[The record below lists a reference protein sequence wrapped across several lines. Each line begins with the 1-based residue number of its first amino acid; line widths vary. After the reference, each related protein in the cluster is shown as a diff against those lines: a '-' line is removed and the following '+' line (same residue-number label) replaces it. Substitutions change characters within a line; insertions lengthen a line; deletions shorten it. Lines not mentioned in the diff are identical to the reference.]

1 VRILLYDRIIP
12 NSLVREGEDWYEP
25 SVEPI
30 KVSAELS
37 YKIKVLGAGE
47 IPVYV
52 VRGNLGDL
60 IVTSYVLVRDVFK
73 TLIERENL
81 QTSIKGGKVLVKPNC
96 TLPPGLFTMNENT
109 KRLMEINNIS
119 PESNYQTVDT
129 PASALQAVV
138 DAILEYDPE
147 EVAVGESV
155 IWPGGTKRAFYE
167 LGYSKIFSHP
177 KYTKVTFIDLHQSEY
192 IELEE
197 KPDPKQLSYEI
208 EETATRAKVPQAL
221 FDENWS
227 LIVNLPG
234 LKTHTNALYTL
245 SLKGFSISFLQPKT
259 RYRIHGIPEESFK
272 QFEQFKSLE
281 PTREQEEITRDE
293 QKHFQ
298 IQKVGKTKIV
308 IEGSGNTTL
317 PVTTYTHFNQALLHV
332 DPLQKKGSYLG
343 LLALSSAYLSTRYM
357 VIASQIIK
365 MLRKKGTKFISLIY
379 GTHAMEGE
387 GPLIH
392 GKPRRLNIAIA
403 GTDPIATE
411 RIALEVMFS
420 DPEKITGIKLSQLMY
435 KFYQRYNVFN
445 DELLDE
451 VSDLWTLKLG
461 KELNLGEYRLEHIRT
476 IILDAEG
483 GEITNFA
490 DLRNGEKPFEIPLIY
505 RENGCWGS
513 IGNIEK
519 LFLGKKSP
527 LSFHA
532 LDPVDVIEIP
542 MTPETAKEKEE

>member
-1 VRILLYDRIIP
+1 MP
-12 NSLVREGEDWYEP
+12 KSLVRGGEGWYEP
-25 SVEPI
+25 SVETLT
-30 KVSAELS
+30 VSDRLTYEE
-37 YKIKVLGAGE
+37 KVLGAGE

-60 IVTSYVLVRDVFK
+60 VKTSYVLVRDVFK

-81 QTSIKGGKVLVKPNC
+81 QTSIRGGKVLVKPNC
-96 TLPPGLFTMNENT
+96 TLPPGLFDMNENT
-109 KRLMEINNIS
+109 KRLMEINGIS
-119 PESNYQTVDT
+119 QESNYQTVDT
-129 PASALQAVV
+129 PASVLQATV
-138 DAILEYDPE
+138 DVLLEYDPE

-167 LGYSKIFSHP
+167 LGYSKIFSRP
-177 KYTKVTFIDLHQSEY
+177 KYSKVTFVDLHRSEY

-197 KPDPKQLSYEI
+197 KPDPKKLSYEI
-208 EETATRAKVPQAL
+208 EEATTRAEVPQAL

-245 SLKGFSISFLQPKT
+245 SLKGFSITFLQPKT
-259 RYRIHGIPEESFK
+259 RYRIHGIPEESFM
-272 QFEQFKSLE
+272 QFDQTKSLG
-281 PTREQEEITRDE
+281 PTTQQKEISKE
-293 QKHFQ
+293 NQKHFQ

-308 IEGSGNTTL
+308 IEGSGGTTL

-343 LLALSSAYLSTRYM
+343 LLALSAAYLSTRYT

-365 MLRKKGTKFISLIY
+365 MLRKKGTKFVTLIY
-379 GTHAMEGE
+379 GTHAMDGE

-392 GKPRRLNIAIA
+392 GKPRRLNITIA

-411 RIALEVMFS
+411 RIALEAMFS
-420 DPEKITGIKLSQLMY
+420 EPEKLTGIKLSELMY

-461 KELNLGEYRLEHIRT
+461 NELNVGEYRLEHIRT
-476 IILDAEG
+476 IILDAER

-490 DLRNGEKPFEIPLIY
+490 ELRSGEKPFEIPLIF

-513 IGNIEK
+513 IGNIEE
-519 LFLGKKSP
+519 LFLGEKSP

-532 LDPVDVIEIP
+532 LDPVDVIEIS
-542 MTPETAKEKEE
+542 MTPETAKEKGE

>member
-1 VRILLYDRIIP
+1 MLYDRIMP
-12 NSLVREGEDWYEP
+12 KSLVREGEDWYEP
-25 SVEPI
+25 SVEPLTVSVELTY
-30 KVSAELS
+30 KV
-37 YKIKVLGAGE
+37 KVLGAGE

-81 QTSIKGGKVLVKPNC
+81 QASIRGGKVLVKPNC
-96 TLPPGLFTMNENT
+96 TLPPGLFVMNENT

-119 PESNYQTVDT
+119 QESNYQTVDT
-129 PASALQAVV
+129 PASVLQATV
-138 DAILEYDPE
+138 DVLLEYDPE

-167 LGYSKIFSHP
+167 LGYSKIFSHS
-177 KYTKVTFIDLHQSEY
+177 KYSKVTFVDLHQSEY

-197 KPDPKQLSYEI
+197 KPDPKKLSYEI
-208 EETATRAKVPQAL
+208 EEAATRAEIPRAL

-245 SLKGFSISFLQPKT
+245 SLKGFSISFLKPKT
-259 RYRIHGIPEESFK
+259 RYRIHGIPEESFM
-272 QFEQFKSLE
+272 QFDQKRSIESISE
-281 PTREQEEITRDE
+281 REEISREE

-308 IEGSGNTTL
+308 IEGSGSTTL

-343 LLALSSAYLSTRYM
+343 LLALSAAYLSTRYM

-365 MLRKKGTKFISLIY
+365 KLRKKGTKFVSLIY
-379 GTHAMEGE
+379 GTHAMDGE

-392 GKPRRLNIAIA
+392 GKSRRLNVAIA
-403 GTDPIATE
+403 GMDPIAAE

-420 DPEKITGIKLSQLMY
+420 ESEKLTGIKLSELMY

-461 KELNLGEYRLEHIRT
+461 NELGVGEYRLEHIRT

-490 DLRNGEKPFEIPLIY
+490 DLRSGEKPFEIPLIF

-513 IGNIEK
+513 VGNIEE
-519 LFLGKKSP
+519 LFLGEKSP

>member
-1 VRILLYDRIIP
+1 MLYDRIMP
-12 NSLVREGEDWYEP
+12 KSLVREGEDWYEP
-25 SVEPI
+25 SVEPLTVSVELTY
-30 KVSAELS
+30 KV
-37 YKIKVLGAGE
+37 KVLGAGE

-81 QTSIKGGKVLVKPNC
+81 QTSIRGGKVLVKPNC
-96 TLPPGLFTMNENT
+96 TLPPGLFVMNENT

-119 PESNYQTVDT
+119 QESNYQTVDT
-129 PASALQAVV
+129 PASVLQATV
-138 DAILEYDPE
+138 DVLLEYDPE

-177 KYTKVTFIDLHQSEY
+177 KYSKVTFVDLHQSEY

-197 KPDPKQLSYEI
+197 KPDPKKLSYEI
-208 EETATRAKVPQAL
+208 EEAATRTEIPRAL

-245 SLKGFSISFLQPKT
+245 SLKGFSISFLKPKT
-259 RYRIHGIPEESFK
+259 RYRIHGIPEESFM
-272 QFEQFKSLE
+272 QFDQKRSIESISE
-281 PTREQEEITRDE
+281 REEISREE

-308 IEGSGNTTL
+308 IEGSGSTTL

-343 LLALSSAYLSTRYM
+343 LLALSAAYLSTRYM

-365 MLRKKGTKFISLIY
+365 KLIKKGTKFVSLIY
-379 GTHAMEGE
+379 GTHAMDGE

-392 GKPRRLNIAIA
+392 GKSRRLNVAIA
-403 GTDPIATE
+403 GMDPIATE

-420 DPEKITGIKLSQLMY
+420 ESEKLTGIKLSELMY

-461 KELNLGEYRLEHIRT
+461 NELGIGEYRLEHIRT

-490 DLRNGEKPFEIPLIY
+490 DLRSGEKPFEIPLIF

-513 IGNIEK
+513 IGNIEE
-519 LFLGKKSP
+519 LFLGEKSP